1 MHTHHY
7 NNVRKCFISCQRL
20 RKVPAK
26 VPIDSNMS
34 TPSIGLS
41 SLLSSVTQRKN
52 LPKLIPTTSP
62 QIVSLSS
69 LIPHLRV
76 LGFFY
81 RLARRELHRNRTIFH
96 LSLHSEHVQNCH
108 MRGDG
113 LWPTDFRIFMNS
125 CAGYFSLVCYCVAHD
140 VILTRVSPHVKRI
153 NDKGCIRGP

>member
-1 MHTHHY
+1 MPEVEKSARRSAHRFQHVHSVNGPIFLTIWCY
-7 NNVRKCFISCQRL
+7 PKKNPRKII
-20 RKVPAK
+20 
-26 VPIDSNMS
+26 PI
-34 TPSIGLS
+34 
-41 SLLSSVTQRKN
+41 
-52 LPKLIPTTSP
+52 TSP

-69 LIPHLRV
+69 LVPHLRV

-113 LWPTDFRIFMNS
+113 LWPTDFRIFVNS
-125 CAGYFSLVCYCVAHD
+125 CAGYFSLVCHCVAHD

-153 NDKGCIRGP
+153 NDQGRIRGP